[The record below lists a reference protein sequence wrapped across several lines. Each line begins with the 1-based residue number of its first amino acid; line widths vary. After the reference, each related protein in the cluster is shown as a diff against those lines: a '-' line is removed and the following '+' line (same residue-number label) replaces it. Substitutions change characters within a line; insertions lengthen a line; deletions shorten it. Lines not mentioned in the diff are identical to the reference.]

1 VRLFFSLLPPS
12 TAASRL
18 AEFIAHCE
26 LPRGSRPIDRVN
38 LHLTLAFV
46 GEAEAGEV
54 HAIGRLSSVVDP
66 GKVSVRLDRC
76 VYWRNSRVIV
86 ATTQGRT
93 RGLHEMSSSLQA
105 AVSLYRSA
113 ARDEL
118 KWRPHV
124 TLARNVS
131 QPPVLQAMSPIEWT
145 ASSFSLMSSER
156 RDGRSVYTVVDTY
169 PLLDKI

>member
-1 VRLFFSLLPPS
+1 MRLFFSLLPPS
-12 TAASRL
+12 AATSQL
-18 AEFIAHCE
+18 AEIVAHCE
-26 LPRGSRPIDRVN
+26 LPRGSRPIDQSN

-54 HAIGRLSSVVDP
+54 HAIGRLSSVV
-66 GKVSVRLDRC
+66 GLGEVSVRLDRC
-76 VYWRNSRVIV
+76 VYWPNSGVIV
-86 ATTQGRT
+86 ATTQVRT
-93 RGLHEMSSSLQA
+93 RGLHEMSASLQA

-113 ARDEL
+113 ARNEL

-131 QPPVLQAMSPIEWT
+131 QPPVLQAMSPISWSAE
-145 ASSFSLMSSER
+145 SFVLMSSER